1 MNQIICPHCHE
12 AFTIDEAGYADIL
25 NQVRN
30 HEFEEELK
38 KRETLLA
45 KEKESAVL
53 LAEERIKNTLSNSLN
68 EKEKMILALKAEK
81 EQGLAAL
88 QSKKD
93 AELAELK
100 AQLQAFET
108 EKKLAVTEALSNV
121 EKERDKLA
129 QELEAERKMKQFE
142 LQNIESSY
150 KEKITEAI
158 QQKDIQLRDK
168 DELIERYK
176 DMKAKLN
183 NKMLGETLEQHCE
196 IEFNKLRPTA
206 FRAAYFKKDNDSS
219 EGTKGDYIYKE
230 NDTDGNEIIS
240 IMFEMKNE
248 SDTTTSKKK
257 NEDFLKKL
265 DEDRTKKKCEYAV
278 LVTMLEADNE
288 LYNSGIV
295 DVSYLYPKMYVIRP
309 QFFIPM
315 ISLLRNAALNSMTYK
330 AELARVKNQ
339 HIDITNFENELNSF
353 KDGFAKRYK
362 NASDRFK
369 DAIDDIDKSIK
380 NLQSV
385 KENLLKSEDHLR
397 IANQKAEELTIKKL
411 TKGNSTMTE
420 KFKELEGE

>member
-168 DELIERYK
+168 DDLIERYK
-176 DMKAKLN
+176 DMKVKLN
-183 NKMLGETLEQHCE
+183 NKMLGESLEQHCQ
-196 IEFNKLRPTA
+196 IEYNKIRQAA
-206 FRAAYFKKDNDSS
+206 FPLAKFGKDNDAS
-219 EGTKGDYIYKE
+219 EGTKGDYIFKE
-230 NDTDGNEIIS
+230 NDNEGNEIIS

-248 SDTTTSKKK
+248 GDETSKKQK
-257 NEDFLKKL
+257 IESFLKKL
-265 DEDRTKKKCEYAV
+265 DDDRTKKKCEYAV

-411 TKGNSTMTE
+411 TKGNPTMTE
-420 KFKELEGE
+420 KFKELEG